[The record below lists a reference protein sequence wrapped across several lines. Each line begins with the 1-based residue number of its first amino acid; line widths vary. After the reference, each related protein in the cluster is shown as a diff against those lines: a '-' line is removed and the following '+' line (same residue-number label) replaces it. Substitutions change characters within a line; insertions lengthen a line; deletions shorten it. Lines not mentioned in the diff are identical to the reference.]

1 MQIARETK
9 VCGDTQSSLG
19 LRLIPFTHPPLPDAP
34 DGVVERK
41 TTAGAGGWLAGSS
54 NEQQQLRAPFCS
66 DVRSFNLPVIHPST
80 QAGIQPG
87 KQPDSYNWMVQRSNS
102 DTGEDSKVGLKIIRD
117 YWLLPTVYPERH
129 EQVGTLLMTSHFVFD
144 PQGEG

>member
-1 MQIARETK
+1 MEWLSER
-9 VCGDTQSSLG
+9 
-19 LRLIPFTHPPLPDAP
+19 PPPEQ
-34 DGVVERK
+34 V
-41 TTAGAGGWLAGSS
+41 GGWLALQMNNSS
-54 NEQQQLRAPFCS
+54 YGLRSAQTCVHLIYQS
-66 DVRSFNLPVIHPST
+66 SILPPR